1 MPRLRIPSSL
11 RKTNGRVRES
21 PSAFHRANRRL
32 AFRFLKEWI
41 IEQAAKGNNPPAAFL
56 QKVYTRNVE
65 TPSSPHKRE
74 AAMEV
79 APMNVRSLCAQH
91 LAADFRA
98 FGGVFAV
105 VVGANHFGVFGGN
118 NRTTHEH
125 FHIGRLLAQ

>member
-1 MPRLRIPSSL
+1 MPRLCIPSSL
-11 RKTNGRVRES
+11 CRAAEHVQES
-21 PSAFHRANRRL
+21 PSAFHRANRHL

-56 QKVYTRNVE
+56 QKVYTRNVP
-65 TPSSPHKRE
+65 TSSSPHKRE

-91 LAADFRA
+91 FAADFRA

-105 VVGANHFGVFGGN
+105 VVGADHFSVFGGN